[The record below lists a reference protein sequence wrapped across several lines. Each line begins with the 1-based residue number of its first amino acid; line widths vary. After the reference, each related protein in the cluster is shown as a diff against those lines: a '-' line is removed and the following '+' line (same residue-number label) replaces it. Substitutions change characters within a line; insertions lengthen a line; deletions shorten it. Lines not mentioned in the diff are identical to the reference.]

1 MNESIKKLLDIKYP
15 QLELPLRE
23 KIASISSIKSFKA
36 NDELLRSGQYLK
48 SILLLTNGVV
58 KLSTEGDEGEEFF
71 MYYIEPGEACALSF
85 ICATR
90 DKKSD
95 ISGIAMEDTEAI
107 LIPIEYMD
115 ELMTQYKTWYY
126 FVLDSYRT
134 RFRELL
140 DVIQSVAFQSMD
152 ERLEYYLMKQKAS
165 LGANTIPFTHEQIAK
180 DLNSSRVVIS
190 RLLKQMENKGLV
202 KLSRSGIELLH

>member
-1 MNESIKKLLDIKYP
+1 MKEEIKKLLDIKYP

-23 KIASISSIKSFKA
+23 KLASISSIKSFKT
-36 NDELLRSGQYLK
+36 NDEILRSGQYLK
-48 SILLLTNGVV
+48 SIMLLTNGVV

-165 LGANTIPFTHEQIAK
+165 LGSNTIPFTHEQIAK

-202 KLSRSGIELLH
+202 KLSRSGIEILH

>member
-1 MNESIKKLLDIKYP
+1 MNEKIKNLLEAKYP
-15 QLELPLRE
+15 QLEQELKER
-23 KIASISSIKSFKA
+23 IASIASIKTFKA

-48 SILLLTNGVV
+48 SIMLLTNGVV
-58 KLSTEGDEGEEFF
+58 KLSTEGEEGEEFF

-90 DKKSD
+90 DKRSD

-107 LIPIEYMD
+107 LIPIEHMD
-115 ELMTQYKTWYY
+115 ELMTKYKSWYY

-134 RFRELL
+134 RFKELL

-152 ERLEYYLMKQKAS
+152 ERLEYYLIKQKAS
-165 LGANTIPFTHEQIAK
+165 LGNAHIPFTHEQIAR

-190 RLLKQMENKGLV
+190 RLLKQMENKGKV
-202 KLSRSGIELLH
+202 KLSRNGIDLL

>member
-1 MNESIKKLLDIKYP
+1 MNEKIKNLLDTKYS
-15 QLELPLRE
+15 QLEEGLRE
-23 KIASISSIKSFKA
+23 RIADVASLKSFKA

-48 SILLLTNGVV
+48 SIMLLTNGIV
-58 KLSTEGDEGEEFF
+58 KLSTEGEEGEEFF

-85 ICATR
+85 ICAAR
-90 DKKSD
+90 DKRSD

-107 LIPIEYMD
+107 LIPIEHMD
-115 ELMTQYKTWYY
+115 ELMTKYKSWYY

-134 RFRELL
+134 RFKELL

-152 ERLEYYLMKQKAS
+152 ERLEYYLVKQKAS
-165 LGANTIPFTHEQIAK
+165 LGSSHIHFTHEQIAR

-190 RLLKQMENKGLV
+190 RLLKQMENNGKV
-202 KLSRSGIELLH
+202 KLSRNGIDLL